1 MELATIMAMRER
13 RSSANVKSEL
23 RALPVLFC
31 CDYYY
36 TLINHYTVDCRQEH
50 IQTFLLFSTFCQ

>member
-31 CDYYY
+31 SVAITT
-36 TLINHYTVDCRQEH
+36 TL
-50 IQTFLLFSTFCQ
+50 